1 MDTELVIMR
10 ILHIGPGVVWV
21 GSAFFAAFIL
31 NPRLRAL
38 GPELE
43 QQVTASINKIWGP
56 VVHGSAAIT
65 IIVGFMLISQT
76 PGREF
81 GDLYNTDWGWAIG
94 IGLIAA
100 FVALIFGGLAGFSQ
114 ARGRRLSE
122 GSPGDAEN
130 TSVAS
135 LDTQAAIYEKLHA
148 VVALV
153 AVAAMAAARWV

>member
-38 GPELE
+38 GPEME
-43 QQVTASINKIWGP
+43 KQVTASINKVWGP
-56 VVHGSAAIT
+56 VVHGAAAIT
-65 IIVGFMLISQT
+65 IIVGFLLISRS
-76 PGREF
+76 PSGEF
-81 GDLYNTDWGWAIG
+81 GDLFNTDWGWAIG
-94 IGLIAA
+94 IGLVAS
-100 FVALIFGGLAGFSQ
+100 FVALLFGGLAGFSQ
-114 ARGRRLSE
+114 ARGRRLIE
-122 GSPGDAEN
+122 ESPDAPDEAGL
-130 TSVAS
+130 AS
-135 LDTQAAIYEKLHA
+135 LDTQAAVYEKLHA

>member
-1 MDTELVIMR
+1 MDTELIIMR

-38 GPELE
+38 GPEME
-43 QQVTASINKIWGP
+43 KQVTASINKVWGP

-65 IIVGFMLISQT
+65 IIVGFMLISST

-81 GDLYNTDWGWAIG
+81 GDLFTTDWGWAIG
-94 IGLIAA
+94 IGIVTA

-114 ARGRRLSE
+114 SKGRRLNE
-122 GSPGDAEN
+122 ESPG
-130 TSVAS
+130 SVSLKS
-135 LDTQAAIYEKLHA
+135 LDMQSSIFEKLHA
-148 VVALV
+148 SAALV

>member
-1 MDTELVIMR
+1 MDTELVFMR

-38 GPELE
+38 GPEVE
-43 QQVTASINKIWGP
+43 RQVTASLNKIWGP

-81 GDLYNTDWGWAIG
+81 GDLYSTDWGWAIG
-94 IGLIAA
+94 IGLIAS
-100 FVALIFGGLAGFSQ
+100 FVALVFGGLAGFSQ

-122 GSPGDAEN
+122 ESPDA
-130 TSVAS
+130 SGVAS
-135 LDTQAAIYEKLHA
+135 LDMQAAIYEKLHA
-148 VVALV
+148 VMALG

>member
-10 ILHIGPGVVWV
+10 ILHIAPGVVWV

-38 GPELE
+38 GPEME
-43 QQVTASINKIWGP
+43 MQVTASINKVWGP
-56 VVHGSAAIT
+56 VVHGAAAIT
-65 IIVGFMLISQT
+65 IIVGFLLISRT
-76 PGREF
+76 PSGGF
-81 GDLYNTDWGWAIG
+81 GDLFNTDWGWAIG
-94 IGLIAA
+94 IGLVASFI
-100 FVALIFGGLAGFSQ
+100 ALIFGGLAGFSQ

-122 GSPGDAEN
+122 ESPDAAGQ
-130 TSVAS
+130 AS
-135 LDTQAAIYEKLHA
+135 LDMQAAIYEKLHA

>member
-1 MDTELVIMR
+1 MDAELVIMR

-38 GPELE
+38 GPDLE
-43 QQVTASINKIWGP
+43 TQVTASINKVWGP

-65 IIVGFMLISQT
+65 IIVGFLLISST

-81 GDLYNTDWGWAIG
+81 GDLFSSDWGWAIG
-94 IGLIAA
+94 IGMIAA
-100 FVALIFGGLAGFSQ
+100 FVALLFGGLAGFSQ
-114 ARGRRLSE
+114 SKARRL
-122 GSPGDAEN
+122 DASD
-130 TSVAS
+130 TAGLAS
-135 LDTQAAIYEKLHA
+135 LAMQTGVFEKLHA
-148 VVALV
+148 AMALG